1 MAINYT
7 TNAIGFYIYLA
18 KEYKTFHVK
27 QGVSRNKLVKEMGKM
42 PNDKY
47 DIQELLQR
55 DVYVNDKK
63 VGKIVGERH
72 HPNEARVRSMR
83 LQVESDVA
91 DEFMRKPAELA
102 PLPKELVH
110 SIRNDGTVKL
120 SKSMRELQR
129 RWRNTVR
136 IDEKLY
142 APDEMLDR
150 AVLDNQGDEIGVITD
165 LFKVKR
171 TYKGVIVQVRI
182 GIQKQYGVDAQ
193 IRIPIN
199 AFSRTRE
206 RLDEVVLSRTFDKV
220 LSLPSYVSINEMG
233 EEE

>member
-1 MAINYT
+1 MK
-7 TNAIGFYIYLA
+7 
-18 KEYKTFHVK
+18 KE
-27 QGVSRNKLVKEMGKM
+27 
-42 PNDKY
+42 DY

-55 DVYVNDKK
+55 EVYVNDVK
-63 VGKIVGERH
+63 VGTIVGERH
-72 HPNEARVRSMR
+72 HPNEARVKSMR
-83 LQVESDVA
+83 IQVIPDVA
-91 DEFMRKPAELA
+91 DEYMRKPAELA

-110 SIRNDGTVKL
+110 SIRGDGTVKL

-150 AVLDNQGDEIGVITD
+150 AVLDNQGREIGVITE

-171 TYKGVIVQVRI
+171 TYKGVIVQTRL
-182 GIQKQYGVDAQ
+182 GIQKEFGIEGN
-193 IRIPIN
+193 IRIPIT

-206 RLDEVVLSRTFDKV
+206 RLDEVVLSRTFERV
-220 LSLPSYVSINEMG
+220 LQLPSYITINSL

>member
-1 MAINYT
+1 M
-7 TNAIGFYIYLA
+7 
-18 KEYKTFHVK
+18 
-27 QGVSRNKLVKEMGKM
+27 
-42 PNDKY
+42 
-47 DIQELLQR
+47 
-55 DVYVNDKK
+55 NDKK
-63 VGKIVGERH
+63 VGTIVGERH

-83 LQVESDVA
+83 IQVESDVA
-91 DEFMRKPAELA
+91 DEYMRKPAELA

-150 AVLDNQGDEIGVITD
+150 AVLDNQGREIGVITE
-165 LFKVKR
+165 LFKIKR
-171 TYKGVIVQVRI
+171 TYKGVIVKTRL
-182 GIQKQYGVDAQ
+182 GIQKEFGVEDTL
-193 IRIPIN
+193 RIPIT

-206 RLDEVVLSRTFDKV
+206 RLDEVVLSRNFDKV
-220 LSLPSYVSINEMG
+220 LQLPSYISINEL
-233 EEE
+233 EDE